1 MEIEYIKEEDLFKKA
16 LLDELRT
23 KKLHLVCPAKF
34 KDSYCTEYLVGHLG
48 MSVYDVEKFCNAVNQ
63 AKDPGCLYPM
73 HTVTLFPVAEGLD
86 INKCLESVL
95 KAQID
100 YFKCQEILVVFDK
113 HNNLNDIKLKEH
125 FTELFKKNENL
136 KIIVKMYF
144 K

>member
-1 MEIEYIKEEDLFKKA
+1 
-16 LLDELRT
+16 
-23 KKLHLVCPAKF
+23 
-34 KDSYCTEYLVGHLG
+34 
-48 MSVYDVEKFCNAVNQ
+48 
-63 AKDPGCLYPM
+63 
-73 HTVTLFPVAEGLD
+73 LFPVAEGLD

-95 KAQID
+95 KAQTD

-136 KIIVKMYF
+136 KIVVKMYF